1 MHTIPPPLPTLSAA
15 APLLPTCQGSCW
27 AAFCFLLAF
36 QSLESCPP
44 VSQCMQC
51 TEVSG
56 GLVQP
61 EQCPGLLHQPC
72 TPCMLSSIS
81 HPMAFLSNISQ
92 HLWGQEI
99 SRLELRFKW
108 LEVAAVV
115 MTSVWCHFALGQL
128 DTHLCACL
136 VLMDWGQRKWQEA
149 EGLVRRDSRSCTLFS
164 VLPGG

>member
-1 MHTIPPPLPTLSAA
+1 MDQVFKQHSKSSSWLHQPKTPSQLSGFLLFGSCLPGHILKADLWFMHTIPPPLPTLSAA

-92 HLWGQEI
+92 HLKPRDKQAGT
-99 SRLELRFKW
+99 
-108 LEVAAVV
+108 EV
-115 MTSVWCHFALGQL
+115 
-128 DTHLCACL
+128 
-136 VLMDWGQRKWQEA
+136 
-149 EGLVRRDSRSCTLFS
+149 
-164 VLPGG
+164 